1 MRWQPQSKY
10 GKFWLGTRL
19 REAWPK
25 GHPRQV
31 RAVPERHEFANPLL
45 GESDG
50 RGYLAGVVV
59 VAVVVTGGTAG
70 SGETVVDRWVVVVAV
85 G

>member
-1 MRWQPQSKY
+1 
-10 GKFWLGTRL
+10 
-19 REAWPK
+19 
-25 GHPRQV
+25 
-31 RAVPERHEFANPLL
+31 LL